1 MFVEI
6 ITKKKE
12 RLSLNISQIV
22 SVIAV
27 KNRTFIFDSAGVD
40 YEVDEPYDEV
50 MERIFDIISHDFT
63 TENLKR

>member
-22 SVIAV
+22 SVIST
-27 KNRTFIFDSAGVD
+27 KNKTVIFDSAGVD
-40 YEVDEPYDEV
+40 YEVDEPYECV
-50 MERIFDIISHDFT
+50 MERIFARITHDYAT
-63 TENLKR
+63 DT

>member
-22 SVIAV
+22 SVISY
-27 KNRTFIFDSAGVD
+27 KKGTMIFDSAGVG
-40 YEVDEPYDEV
+40 YELDEPYECV
-50 MERIFDIISHDFT
+50 MERIFARISQDFAT
-63 TENLKR
+63 DT